1 MFVWA
6 VTIQSLKWHQGQE
19 EFRYQVQDSRSL
31 STSNHKPLL
40 SYSFVYKAEEF
51 HFYLLCEC
59 DMGFLLHQMLKRNK
73 MLHLKLRALAIICC
87 LFQALILQLR

>member
-19 EFRYQVQDSRSL
+19 EFRYQVQDSRLL

-59 DMGFLLHQMLKRNK
+59 DMGFSASPDVKEKQNAAFKT
-73 MLHLKLRALAIICC
+73 
-87 LFQALILQLR
+87 